1 MTKKE
6 EDNVRRRSTIQVL
19 EYARS
24 LGAYNRY
31 GKADIDKNIA
41 WLKKQ
46 GETSPIL
53 SNSSNTGENE
63 QKSNENKDEM
73 IKTDILNDLK
83 IIKLYKHPVISNSSN
98 TETINKEPTDK
109 IEPKFKVGDWI
120 VFVKS
125 GSTYQV
131 EKIENYKY
139 TLKHIF
145 GSSFCLSFSD
155 ENLIREWTIKDAK
168 DGDILTCGEDIF
180 LFKSYSALQ
189 DSISL
194 SCWYNGQTNN
204 FFNDKAIYVSLNK
217 RNKICPATKE
227 QRDILYQKIKE
238 EKNNNVC
245 INKNIDLTNI
255 LKDCPKGT
263 KFYSPLWGKISFERI
278 VKKEVY
284 TIEINTANGYRRLT
298 KEGYYTTSDDAEC
311 IIFPSKDQRDWNKFT
326 APWYKKDKFN
336 PKTLNPFD
344 KVLVRDAYSQDWT
357 CGFFSHIVVFDDAC
371 KYNVGEILYTMC
383 IPYNDDTK
391 HLVGTIEEAPEYYR
405 YWED

>member
-1 MTKKE
+1 MTEKE
-6 EDNVRRRSTIQVL
+6 KVIT
-19 EYARS
+19 
-24 LGAYNRY
+24 YNREIR
-31 GKADIDKNIA
+31 KSLIIL
-41 WLKKQ
+41 LKHFCNGYKVPELDLPVSYKEMLDWIEKQ
-46 GETSPIL
+46 GE
-53 SNSSNTGENE
+53 
-63 QKSNENKDEM
+63 
-73 IKTDILNDLK
+73 
-83 IIKLYKHPVISNSSN
+83 SSN
-98 TETINKEPTDK
+98 TETINKKHTDK
-109 IEPKFKVGDWI
+109 IEPKFKVGDWV

-125 GSTYQV
+125 ESTYQV

-168 DGDILTCGEDIF
+168 DGDILTCDEDIF

-326 APWYKKDKFN
+326 APWYKKDKFD

-344 KVLVRDAYSQDWT
+344 KVLGRDSCTDIWRCTFYSHTREDE
-357 CGFFSHIVVFDDAC
+357 SIL
-371 KYNVGEILYTMC
+371 KYITIDSSYKHC

-391 HLVGTIEEAPEYYR
+391 HLVGTRKEEPEYYK